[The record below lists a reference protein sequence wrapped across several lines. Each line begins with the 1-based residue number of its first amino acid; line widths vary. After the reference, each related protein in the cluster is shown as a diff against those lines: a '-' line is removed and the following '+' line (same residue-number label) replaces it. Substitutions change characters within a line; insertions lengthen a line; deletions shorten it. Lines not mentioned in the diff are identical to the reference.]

1 MFQSILK
8 VTDKEAHLESIN
20 IEVKMDLP
28 MDRDLVYFDNA
39 ATTPVL
45 SEVIQKMVP
54 YLGCHFGNPSSQ
66 HSFGFKTASA
76 VAKARRHVA
85 NLIGSSPN
93 EITFTS
99 GGTEA
104 NNLAIKGCTSRL
116 GISDK
121 DSTVV
126 ISSSIEH
133 DSVLQSINSLKA
145 HGFIVKFIGVNR
157 EGIIEIESLLEVL
170 KRDRVILVSIML
182 ANNEVG
188 TIQPVKELA
197 RITHENS
204 NALFHC
210 DAVQALGKVPV
221 NVKDLDV
228 DLLSLSSHKI
238 CGPKGVGAIYARSRD
253 LLIPLIDGGGQEKS
267 LRSGTENVHGIVGFG
282 EACRIALEDLAENS
296 NYVRELRDYLIDRVL
311 STIPRCLVNGA
322 MNQRLPNNAHFSFL
336 GVKGED
342 IIVKL
347 NEHGIA
353 ASTGAACSS
362 NKSGPSH
369 VLKAM
374 GLSFMGIEGSLRLT
388 LGPQNTAYEV
398 KRVVSALDDII
409 RELRKQSGFLKD

>member
-1 MFQSILK
+1 
-8 VTDKEAHLESIN
+8 
-20 IEVKMDLP
+20 LP
-28 MDRDLVYFDNA
+28 IDDDLVYFDNA

-45 SEVIQKMVP
+45 SEVIEKMVP
-54 YLGCHFGNPSSQ
+54 YLGYHFGNPSSQ

-76 VAKARRHVA
+76 IAEARRHVA
-85 NLIGSSPN
+85 HLIGSSPN

-104 NNLAIKGCTSRL
+104 NNLAIKGSISRL
-116 GISDK
+116 GIDSDK

-133 DSVLQSINSLKA
+133 DSVLKSINSLKA
-145 HGFIVKFIGVNR
+145 QGFIVKFLGVDR
-157 EGIIEIESLLEVL
+157 EGIAEVESLLEIL
-170 KRDRVILVSIML
+170 KKDKAVLVSIML

-188 TIQPVKELA
+188 AIQPIKELA

-210 DAVQALGKVPV
+210 DAVQALGKVPINV
-221 NVKDLDV
+221 NDLDV

-238 CGPKGVGAIYARSRD
+238 CGPKGVGAIYARHRD
-253 LLIPLIDGGGQEKS
+253 LLVPLIDGGGQEKS

-282 EACRIALEDLAENS
+282 EACRIASVDLIVNS
-296 NYVRELRDYLIDRVL
+296 SSVRKLRDYLIDRVL
-311 STIPRCLVNGA
+311 STIPNCHVNGS
-322 MNQRLPNNAHFSFL
+322 MDQRLPNNAHFSIP

-374 GLSFMGIEGSLRLT
+374 GLSFLEIEGSLRLT
-388 LGPQNTAYEV
+388 LGPQNTMYEV
-398 KRVVSALDDII
+398 KRAVSTLDDTI
-409 RELRKQSGFLKD
+409 RELRRQSGFLNN